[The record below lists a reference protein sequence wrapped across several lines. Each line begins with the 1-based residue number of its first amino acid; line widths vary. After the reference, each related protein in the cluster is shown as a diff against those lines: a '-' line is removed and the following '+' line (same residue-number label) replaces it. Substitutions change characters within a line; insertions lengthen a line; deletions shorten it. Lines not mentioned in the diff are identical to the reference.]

1 RRPPARRAGGG
12 RVGAALRADHPA
24 GGARAAYRPPSA
36 AAARLRGHLPVDP
49 GQLLRAGGRRSVRA
63 GAVRTARQ
71 TAGHHGPQSPRQPR
85 PETPRGAPRPAPP
98 PVRSCRR
105 GRPGRSGPEPEPGGG
120 QPGIA
125 AGGAAA
131 TDRAGALPRRATRPG
146 PHLGRDRRRG
156 RRTGRR
162 PAHAVHARPGSGGA
176 RTGVG
181 GLKAERDATAMP
193 EPPTSLVEALK
204 AEQRERWQKGERV
217 PAEAY
222 LGRHPTLEGDGE
234 PALELIYH
242 EVLLRE
248 ELGEAPQLS
257 EYQERFPPFA
267 PRLRLLFEVH
277 RAIASAHW
285 LTPSRLERGGG
296 EPAPLA
302 EASPATTPTVLE
314 PGAPSPAGPEP
325 GGPAIPGYEVLGV
338 LGQGGMGMVYQARH
352 VRLNR

>member
-1 RRPPARRAGGG
+1 
-12 RVGAALRADHPA
+12 L
-24 GGARAAYRPPSA
+24 
-36 AAARLRGHLPVDP
+36 
-49 GQLLRAGGRRSVRA
+49 
-63 GAVRTARQ
+63 
-71 TAGHHGPQSPRQPR
+71 
-85 PETPRGAPRPAPP
+85 
-98 PVRSCRR
+98 
-105 GRPGRSGPEPEPGGG
+105 
-120 QPGIA
+120 
-125 AGGAAA
+125 
-131 TDRAGALPRRATRPG
+131 
-146 PHLGRDRRRG
+146 
-156 RRTGRR
+156 
-162 PAHAVHARPGSGGA
+162 
-176 RTGVG
+176 
-181 GLKAERDATAMP
+181 
-193 EPPTSLVEALK
+193 TSLVEALK

-352 VRLNR
+352 VRLNRVVALKIIRAGAHASPEEVGRFRAEAEAVARLQDPHIVQIYELGEHAGCPYLAPD